1 MALPTNQDIDTAIP
15 VDGIPVRSLTNAAL
29 KNIAAE
35 VALNTTAAASAGGAA
50 SAAQSDATAAGTAA
64 ADALTAAN
72 TASSESVKLT
82 GAQTIAGVKT
92 FSSIPAGPAANP
104 TTANQLT
111 RKGYVDSV
119 GVTSAT
125 APISYAA
132 GVISAAVG
140 VAVADAVDETDVVA
154 QFNALLASLR
164 TAGYIA
170 T

>member
-1 MALPTNQDIDTAIP
+1 MALPTNQEIDTAIP
-15 VDGIPVRSLTNAAL
+15 VDGIPVRSLTNNAL
-29 KNIAAE
+29 KNITAE
-35 VALNTTAAASAGGAA
+35 IALNTTAAAA
-50 SAAQSDATAAGTAA
+50 
-64 ADALTAAN
+64 
-72 TASSESVKLT
+72 SVKLT

-92 FSSIPAGPAANP
+92 FSSIPVGPAANP
-104 TTANQLT
+104 TAENQLT

-132 GVISAAVG
+132 GVVSAAVG
-140 VAVADAVDETDVVA
+140 VAVSDAVDGTDVVV

>member
-1 MALPTNQDIDTAIP
+1 MALPTNQEIDTAIP

-29 KNIAAE
+29 KNITAE
-35 VALNTTAAASAGGAA
+35 VALNTTA
-50 SAAQSDATAAGTAA
+50 SAA
-64 ADALTAAN
+64 
-72 TASSESVKLT
+72 SVKLT

-92 FSSIPAGPAANP
+92 FSSIPVGPAANP
-104 TTANQLT
+104 TTDNQLA

>member
-15 VDGIPVRSLTNAAL
+15 VDGIPVRSLTNTAL
-29 KNIAAE
+29 KNITAE
-35 VALNTTAAASAGGAA
+35 VALNTTAS
-50 SAAQSDATAAGTAA
+50 

-125 APISYAA
+125 APISYSS
-132 GVISAAVG
+132 GVVSAAVG
-140 VAVADAVDETDVVA
+140 VAVADAVVGEGTDVAV